1 MLVSA
6 LNDVGD
12 GVPAA
17 PRVRVDGY
25 AVVVGGNDKAAVGCE
40 ITVRRC
46 DNLTRRG
53 EERHTYTA
61 DFNERDCWLSRKVR
75 ALRDQRKDERG
86 RTNGRQGKENPSKAS
101 FLLSSYPLPNIALQI
116 WNAHNTHFGFVSDRR
131 KLEGAE
137 PLLAY
142 KTKLITSSLMPVV
155 FQV

>member
-25 AVVVGGNDKAAVGCE
+25 AVVVGGNDKAAVG
-40 ITVRRC
+40 
-46 DNLTRRG
+46 
-53 EERHTYTA
+53 YTA